1 VVIAIIGALIAL
13 LLPAVQMAR
22 EAARRAHCTNN
33 LKQLGL
39 AVHNFHDTN
48 TGLPPACTAS
58 GYPSFYLI
66 ILPFMEMQSLYDHF
80 VSLPDKDGNNA
91 GKFDKSLWSDW
102 WKNHVDTD
110 EKRKPFAAVNIYRC
124 PSRRSASEALNMH
137 DNWGGTASDYA
148 FSTIRVTNETEGSSG
163 FGNDTGWADIVIDH
177 QVTPAT
183 TPPTY
188 DGGKIDDHRGPI
200 RMAVRRAVGDYSPRD
215 SFAWLADGT
224 SNQILMGERF
234 IPADRVN
241 YCTGTTGSETG
252 GMTAYDCG
260 VLSFRS
266 TNVPNF
272 SLIAFVSYN
281 KAPIAQSPN
290 IASPKWYSHGFGSW
304 HPGVCNMLIA
314 DGSIRAFP
322 VTLPTRLGLR
332 WVCVNDGN
340 IVEIP

>member
-1 VVIAIIGALIAL
+1 M
-13 LLPAVQMAR
+13 Q
-22 EAARRAHCTNN
+22 CTNN

-39 AVHNFHDTN
+39 AVHNFHDTQN
-48 TGLPPACTAS
+48 GLPPACTAS

-66 ILPFMEMQSLYDHF
+66 ILPFMEMQSLHDHF

-91 GKFDKSLWSDW
+91 GKFDKSLWTNW
-102 WKNHVDTD
+102 WKNYVDTD

-137 DNWGGTASDYA
+137 DSWGGTASDYA
-148 FSTIRVTNETEGSSG
+148 FSTIRVTNETEGSTG
-163 FGNDTGWADIVIDH
+163 FGNDNNWTDIASDKS
-177 QVTPAT
+177 TPV
-183 TPPTY
+183 PVSE
-188 DGGKIDDHRGPI
+188 HRGPI
-200 RMAVRRAVGDYSPRD
+200 RMAIRRAVGDYSPRD
-215 SFAWLADGT
+215 TFAWLADGT

-241 YCTGTTGSETG
+241 YCTGTTGDETG
-252 GMTAYDCG
+252 GTIAYDCG
-260 VLSFRS
+260 VFSFRAHD
-266 TNVPNF
+266 VPNF

-304 HPGVCNMLIA
+304 HPGSCNMLLA
-314 DGSIRAFP
+314 DGSVRSFP